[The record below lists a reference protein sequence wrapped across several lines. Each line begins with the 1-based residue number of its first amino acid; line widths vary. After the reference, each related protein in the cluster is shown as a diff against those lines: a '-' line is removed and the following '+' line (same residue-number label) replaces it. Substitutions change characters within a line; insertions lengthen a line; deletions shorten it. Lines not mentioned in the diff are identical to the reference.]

1 MSFRLAEHWMSSL
14 QKSTFSVNA
23 TSPNRLADLST
34 VARPLGTNGDLRARV
49 LGRRKRAMTY
59 TKCSAARSVYA
70 LVPFLIAL
78 TVGFEFAQAPAP
90 SDQYGSQRLIMVRDQ
105 VEARGVK
112 NPEVLAAMRTIP
124 RELFVPEGIRP
135 LAYADQPLPIGFGQT
150 ISQPFIVALMTE
162 LLDPKKDH
170 RVLEIGT
177 GSGYQAAILSRLA
190 GELYSIEIVPE
201 LARSAAETLSRL
213 GFRHVTVREGDGY
226 RGWPEKAPFDRII
239 LTAAP
244 PEIPQVLLDEL
255 KPEGRLIAPVGV
267 GVQNLVVVQKSVDGK
282 TTTQTV
288 LPVRF
293 VPMIKG
299 KE

>member
-1 MSFRLAEHWMSSL
+1 
-14 QKSTFSVNA
+14 
-23 TSPNRLADLST
+23 
-34 VARPLGTNGDLRARV
+34 
-49 LGRRKRAMTY
+49 MTC
-59 TKCSAARSVYA
+59 TQCLAARSVHA
-70 LVPFLIAL
+70 LFQSLTAL
-78 TVGFEFAQAPAP
+78 TVGVAFAQAPVP
-90 SDQYGSQRLIMVRDQ
+90 SDQYGRQRLIMVRDQ
-105 VEARGVK
+105 IEARGVK
-112 NPEVLAAMRTIP
+112 NPELLAAMRTVP
-124 RELFVPEGIRP
+124 RELFVPEAIRP
-135 LAYADQPLPIGFGQT
+135 QSYADQPLPIGFGQT

-201 LARSAAETLSRL
+201 LARSAAETLRSL
-213 GFRHVTVREGDGY
+213 SFRNVTVREGDGY

-267 GVQNLVVVQKSVDGK
+267 GVQNLVVLQKSANGK